1 MDITGFIVSQ
11 REKALLVGDYG
22 TYRKQLSRRL
32 LVVRKKLKYTT
43 PKGRKYVSKIP
54 FTAEDIGRNHEYV
67 HPILLT
73 SERAWAQAMHMKA
86 TSSAGSGAKGV
97 TGSTKSHIRSRLHK
111 ATIYASRLVTLL
123 MDKDTSKATAESLL
137 EARAYHVSLLG
148 TLAFEKNDWEDCL
161 HAFSE
166 ARLIYSSI
174 AKLRGTQG
182 EDIFR
187 DLLNTT
193 IDPSIRYASYQLK
206 LPRTV
211 SIDSIV
217 LRYVQNNEFL
227 QELTA
232 IDPEAMQD
240 SAKAQKG
247 VKGGTAED
255 LPKTITWRSRTVDLQ
270 DAATAQALAVVS
282 KAEMG
287 LSSYLSSN
295 QAATPQAKAAAYD
308 EVLIPSQD
316 AVDATKTAIDEL
328 SAEGVPHGDAR
339 MQALQITRTAVNYAL
354 VGWRIGRNR
363 ILCGGNDGALFEPE
377 TRQPKKSGEEVKTR
391 HIQAESIGRKLTRL
405 KERIVLYDSIMQSLD
420 SVKALPG
427 VAADQGFIQDLDA
440 TRVYF
445 AALRCLSIARSH
457 AVLSETKN
465 ALALLSRAN
474 DLASRITRQ
483 ALSSQTNQK
492 KSPNLEVT
500 TSQVEILQNHIQSLL
515 TQHRALVDLHSLQ
528 STSSKAQAGK
538 IPPLIEHLD
547 EYPQYPLDLGNLVTY
562 PPRIEPIP
570 VKPIFL
576 DVAFNYIDYPGRTRK
591 NIEDG
596 TNGVG
601 EETKTGNGK
610 NEGKKG
616 WFGFGR

>member
-1 MDITGFIVSQ
+1 
-11 REKALLVGDYG
+11 
-22 TYRKQLSRRL
+22 
-32 LVVRKKLKYTT
+32 
-43 PKGRKYVSKIP
+43 
-54 FTAEDIGRNHEYV
+54 
-67 HPILLT
+67 
-73 SERAWAQAMHMKA
+73 MKA